1 MTVRILL
8 AFALGLALGDG
19 RIAAQAP
26 GDPNYEADPDTVAEY
41 ESLGEEAGSDY
52 DLDEGTFDEA
62 ADQTAAN
69 APEVTPPSAAEVE
82 QFRAGLEAHWGGN
95 LPALWHYLNR
105 IDPAGG
111 SNPEPPGD
119 GEAPYWEPDDDYD
132 QFNNLIES
140 AEEERGRWRQ
150 RVEQKLAQLAAR

>member
-1 MTVRILL
+1 MTSRILL
-8 AFALGLALGDG
+8 SLALSLALDVG
-19 RIAAQAP
+19 RVAAQAP
-26 GDPNYEADPDTVAEY
+26 GDPDYEADPDTVEEY
-41 ESLGEEAGSDY
+41 ESLGEEHGSDY
-52 DLDEGTFDEA
+52 DLDEDTFEAA
-62 ADQTAAN
+62 ADQAAAD
-69 APEVTPPSAAEVE
+69 APEVNQPSAAEVE

-95 LPALWHYLNR
+95 LPALWAFLNR

-132 QFNNLIES
+132 QFGNLIES
-140 AEEERGRWRQ
+140 AEQERERWRQ